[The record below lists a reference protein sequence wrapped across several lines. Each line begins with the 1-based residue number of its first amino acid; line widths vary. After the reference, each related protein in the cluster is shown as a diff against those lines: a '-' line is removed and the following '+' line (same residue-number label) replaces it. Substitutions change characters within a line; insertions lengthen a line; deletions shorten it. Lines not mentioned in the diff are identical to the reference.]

1 MTLLTVPEIITL
13 HDQLIATSG
22 GMPGIRDCGLLE
34 SAVASADASFDD
46 VERYPSILEK
56 AARLAYAITMN
67 HAFTDGNKRIGIFVM
82 LVTLDLNGIN
92 LSYTQKELIALGLG
106 IADGSI
112 GYDCIFKWIGDHDN
126 E

>member
-1 MTLLTVPEIITL
+1 MMLLTVHEIITL

-22 GMPGIRDCGLLE
+22 GMPGIRDHGLLE
-34 SAVASADASFDD
+34 SAVANADASFDD
-46 VERYPSILEK
+46 VERYPSIQEK

-67 HAFTDGNKRIGIFVM
+67 HAFVDGNKRIGIFVM
-82 LVTLDLNGIN
+82 LVTLDLNGIR

-112 GYDCIFKWIGDHDN
+112 DYDHIFKWLDDHHV